1 MDVQVDRDLIRSE
14 REKRAWSQ
22 EHLASAAGI
31 GARTIQR
38 IEATGVASYESV
50 RAISAALEIPI
61 GALRVDGASPRTTTA
76 SSGEAHSARSAAPAP
91 PFAARHARARLR
103 FALRWLGAAAALAM
117 LAAMSGFLLLQDYKK
132 VRVLR
137 TFEQWVTA
145 EPSLGAANTADGR

>member
-22 EHLASAAGI
+22 EHLAGAAGI

-50 RAISAALEIPI
+50 RAISAVLEISVS
-61 GALRVDGASPRTTTA
+61 ALRADVASRPPMTTEQLGASSET
-76 SSGEAHSARSAAPAP
+76 G
-91 PFAARHARARLR
+91 HAVAARLR
-103 FALRWLGAAAALAM
+103 FTARRVGTAVALAM
-117 LAAMSGFLLLQDYKK
+117 LAGMGGFLLLHDYQK

-145 EPSLGAANTADGR
+145 EPSLGAANRPDGR

>member
-22 EHLASAAGI
+22 EHLAGAAGI

-38 IEATGVASYESV
+38 IEATGIASYESV
-50 RAISAALEIPI
+50 RAISAALEIAVS
-61 GALRVDGASPRTTTA
+61 ALRADDASRPPLTTEQLGAA
-76 SSGEAHSARSAAPAP
+76 SQKGHVVA
-91 PFAARHARARLR
+91 ARLR
-103 FALRWLGAAAALAM
+103 FTARWVGTAVALAM
-117 LAAMSGFLLLQDYKK
+117 LAGMGGFLLLHDYQK

-145 EPSLGAANTADGR
+145 EPSLGAANRPDGR